1 MNGDKPCIDMD
12 ISLRFI
18 GMCGDS
24 FLDEDDVVSHADEF
38 YWSPRM
44 QLEEKSELT
53 IENRE

>member
-1 MNGDKPCIDMD
+1 MD